1 MSCVNIS
8 LVNVMLKITCSV
20 LVFIYS
26 LYVGQFATEGDQVTY
41 RALYEKI
48 GKLSFNEATSYYFHW
63 INSREI
69 VHFVFSFIFSSNGI
83 DKDLFIAISNG
94 VLAYVSAAVLLQFNA
109 SKIIVFTIVLTSF
122 YFNVLYFSAERL
134 KFGFIFLMLSILFK
148 DRKFLF
154 YILSLTSI
162 FSHVQMAINYLA
174 FMFSLLVKQI
184 KRMLVSGKMSKNILV
199 ITFVTIICGVLIFL
213 FSELVPH
220 MIGKFQNYITEIQLF
235 DIAKILSIMSLA
247 VFYSK
252 NSWEAFW
259 TFVPL
264 VVLVSLLGSDRI
276 LMIGYFLFLYYGLQA
291 SRGLNL
297 GVISTTIYFS
307 LKSIGY
313 LKGLIYFGNGFYFL

>member
-1 MSCVNIS
+1 MI
-8 LVNVMLKITCSV
+8 KITCSL

-26 LYVGQFATEGDQVTY
+26 LYVGQFATEGDQTVY
-41 RALYEKI
+41 RMVYEQI
-48 GKLSFNEATSYYFHW
+48 GKLSFNEAILFYHKFLTSK
-63 INSREI
+63 EI

-109 SKIIVFTIVLTSF
+109 SKIIVVAIILTSF

-134 KFGFIFLMLSILFK
+134 KFGFIFLMLSILFM
-148 DRKFLF
+148 DRKVLF
-154 YILSLTSI
+154 YILSLTSVL
-162 FSHVQMAINYLA
+162 SHAQMAINYSAVL
-174 FMFSLLVKQI
+174 FFLLIKQI
-184 KRMLVSGKMSKNILV
+184 KRTLESGKMSTNIFV
-199 ITFVTIICGVLIFL
+199 IIFIILICGVLIG
-213 FSELVPH
+213 PH
-220 MIGKFQNYITEIQLF
+220 MFDKFQTYYNGSGARPKTIEYQLF
-235 DIAKILSIMSLA
+235 EIAKILSIMCLA

-276 LMIGYFLFLYYGLQA
+276 LMIGYFLFLYYGLQVN
-291 SRGLNL
+291 RRLNL
-297 GVISTTIYFS
+297 GIISTTTYFS

-313 LKGLIYFGNGFYFL
+313 LYGLIYFGNGFYLG

>member
-1 MSCVNIS
+1 MI
-8 LVNVMLKITCSV
+8 KITCSL

-26 LYVGQFATEGDQVTY
+26 LYVGQFATGGDQTVY
-41 RALYEKI
+41 RAIYEKI
-48 GKLSFNEATSYYFHW
+48 GELSFNEAYLFYFHW
-63 INSREI
+63 INSKEI

-109 SKIIVFTIVLTSF
+109 SKIIVFAIILTSF

-148 DRKFLF
+148 DRKVLF

-162 FSHVQMAINYLA
+162 FSHAQMAINYLA

-184 KRMLVSGKMSKNILV
+184 KRMLVLGKISKNILV
-199 ITFVTIICGVLIFL
+199 ITFIILICGLLIWF
-213 FSELVPH
+213 FSELGTH
-220 MIGKFQNYITEIQLF
+220 MINKFQDYIGETQLF
-235 DIAKILSIMSLA
+235 DIAKILSIMCLA

-252 NSWEAFW
+252 NNWEAFW

-264 VVLVSLLGSDRI
+264 VVLVSFLGSDRI
-276 LMIGYFLFLYYGLQA
+276 LMIGYFLFLYYGLQVN
-291 SRGLNL
+291 RGLNL
-297 GVISTTIYFS
+297 GVISTSIYFS

-313 LKGLIYFGNGFYFL
+313 LKGIIYFGNGFYFL